1 MSATISFLTPRHTVK
16 DGLLVPRT
24 DAETSPGT
32 VTAFRPRET
41 KKAPVDYRSQ
51 DTIEIVGLMIRWF
64 GFGKDALGRMVGNAT
79 LTDFENNQATDLPL
93 VVQSIDDPANA
104 AILEDLQS
112 GDAIGVEGYLEMT
125 GGESYFVVTAVTE
138 MRRRNVAK
146 DATVKAYIMHFED
159 ESKAAQRSA

>member
-1 MSATISFLTPRHTVK
+1 MSATISFLTPRSTVK
-16 DGLLVPRT
+16 DGLLTPRT
-24 DAETSPGT
+24 EVDATAGS

-41 KKAPVDYRSQ
+41 KKAPVDYRAR

-64 GFGKDALGRMVGNAT
+64 GFGKDVYGRDIGNAT
-79 LTDFENNQATDLPL
+79 LTDFENNQPIDLAL
-93 VVQSIDDPANA
+93 VVQNVADPANETLLA
-104 AILEDLQS
+104 DLQS

-138 MRRRNVAK
+138 MRRRSVAK
-146 DATVKAYIMHFED
+146 DATVKAYFMHFED

>member
-16 DGLLVPRT
+16 DGLLVTRT
-24 DAETSPGT
+24 EAEEASGT

-41 KKAPVDYRSQ
+41 KKAPVDYRAK

-64 GFGKDALGRMVGNAT
+64 GFGKDAHGRDIGNAT
-79 LTDFENNQATDLPL
+79 LTDFENNRSCDLAL
-93 VVQSIDDPANA
+93 VVQNVADPANETLLA
-104 AILEDLQS
+104 DLQS

-138 MRRRNVAK
+138 MRRRSVAK
-146 DATVKAYIMHFED
+146 DATVKAYFMHFED